1 MKRME
6 HGIMERRVLER
17 RGSSGWRREAIL
29 DVYIL
34 VCGIFLFVSPWL
46 FGFVHR
52 WGRVDAELVGA
63 AIIALSI
70 AAVAAFAI
78 WEEWVTLAL
87 GAWLIAAPWV
97 LGFAHSRA
105 MHVSIGVGVV
115 VVYLA
120 YLEIWLIRESRTAG
134 ERHVAERHVDV

>member
-1 MKRME
+1 ME
-6 HGIMERRVLER
+6 GKVL
-17 RGSSGWRREAIL
+17 SGWRREAIL

-63 AIIALSI
+63 AIIAVSI
-70 AAVAAFAI
+70 AAVAAFAM
-78 WEEWVTLAL
+78 WEEWVSLAL
-87 GAWLIAAPWV
+87 GAWLIIAPWV
-97 LGFAHSRA
+97 LGFTHSRA
-105 MHVSIGVGVV
+105 MHVSIAVGIV

-120 YLEIWLIRESRTAG
+120 FLEIWLIRESQTAD
-134 ERHVAERHVDV
+134 ERRVDA

>member
-6 HGIMERRVLER
+6 RGVMERRDLERRVL
-17 RGSSGWRREAIL
+17 SGWRREAIL

-34 VCGIFLFVSPWL
+34 VCGAFLFVSPWL

-52 WGRVDAELVGA
+52 SGRVDAELVGA
-63 AIIALSI
+63 AMIAVSI
-70 AAVAAFAI
+70 AAIAAFAM
-78 WEEWVTLAL
+78 WEEWVSLAL
-87 GAWLIAAPWV
+87 GAWLIVAPWV

-105 MHVSIGVGVV
+105 MHVSIAVGVV

-120 YLEIWLIRESRTAG
+120 FLEIWLIRESRTV
-134 ERHVAERHVDV
+134 ERRADA

>member
-1 MKRME
+1 ME
-6 HGIMERRVLER
+6 HGVMERRVLER
-17 RGSSGWRREAIL
+17 RGLSGWRREAIL

-34 VCGIFLFVSPWL
+34 ICGIFLFVSPWL

-63 AIIALSI
+63 AMIAVSI
-70 AAVAAFAI
+70 AAVAAFAM
-78 WEEWVTLAL
+78 WEEWVSLAL

-105 MHVSIGVGVV
+105 MHVSIAVGIV

-120 YLEIWLIRESRTAG
+120 FLEIWLIRESRTVEG
-134 ERHVAERHVDV
+134 HVDA

>member
-52 WGRVDAELVGA
+52 SGGVDAELVGA
-63 AIIALSI
+63 GIIAVSI
-70 AAVAAFAI
+70 AAIVAFAM
-78 WEEWVTLAL
+78 WEEWVSLAL
-87 GAWLIAAPWV
+87 GAWLIVAPWV

-105 MHVSIGVGVV
+105 MHVSIGVGIV

-120 YLEIWLIRESRTAG
+120 FLEIWLVRESRA
-134 ERHVAERHVDV
+134 VDGRVDA